1 MHHQPNRRQPIDE
14 HEIDQAVLDLLVHQ
28 HRTGPWA
35 TEELAR
41 ELGDAIAVEDAL
53 ARLYGSGLIH
63 RLHEFAFPTRATLRA
78 IELTN

>member
-1 MHHQPNRRQPIDE
+1 MLHQPNRRQPLDE
-14 HEIDQAVLDLLVHQ
+14 HEIDQAVLDLLVHR
-28 HRTGPWA
+28 HGAGPWA

-41 ELGDAIAVEDAL
+41 EIGDPIAVNDAL
-53 ARLYGSGLIH
+53 ARLYGGGLIH